1 MKIDVDLSSFSHK
14 INELVKFHEVDMMS
28 VVNNAVYFNYFEDA
42 RVKYLQDLKIKYNLQ
57 EVMEDNSFFIMRRNE
72 IEYIEPAQFDDKLI
86 VFTKI
91 DWIKN
96 TSFSF
101 SHVIINEQ
109 TKRPIAIGTGILVYI
124 KLSTKEKQQ
133 LPAEFYEA
141 VNDFEKDVLIKKD

>member
-1 MKIDVDLSSFSHK
+1 
-14 INELVKFHEVDMMS
+14 
-28 VVNNAVYFNYFEDA
+28 YFNYFEDA

-96 TSFSF
+96 TSFGF
-101 SHVIINEQ
+101 SHVIINEL
-109 TKRPIAIGTGILVYI
+109 TKRLIAIGTGILVYI

-141 VNDFEKDVLIKKD
+141 VNEFEIDVLMKKD

>member
-1 MKIDVDLSSFSHK
+1 MKIDVDLSTFNHK
-14 INELVKFHEVDMMS
+14 IDELVKFHEVDMLS

-96 TSFSF
+96 TSFGF

-124 KLSTKEKQQ
+124 KLSTKQKQQ

-141 VNDFEKDVLIKKD
+141 VNEFEIDVLMKKD

>member
-1 MKIDVDLSSFSHK
+1 MKIDVDLSSFKHK
-14 INELVKFHEVDMMS
+14 IDELVKFHEVDMMS

-42 RVKYLQDLKIKYNLQ
+42 RVRYLQDLKVKYNLN
-57 EVMEDNSFFIMRRNE
+57 EVMENDSFFIMRRNE
-72 IEYIEPAQFDDKLI
+72 IEYIEPAQFDDKLV

-96 TSFSF
+96 TSFGF

-124 KLSTKEKQQ
+124 KLITKEKQQ

-141 VNDFEKDVLIKKD
+141 VNDYEINVLIKKN